1 MLQTAAMKSISNA
14 KLENKGIEGGCFC
27 GSLRYNFKSDNYYT
41 SNCHCS
47 MCRRIS
53 GAPFV
58 SWMAIPL
65 QRFQYTKGKPQ
76 KLVSSPDGT
85 RYFCQEC
92 GTPVVCLLK
101 EYPDY
106 VYITICSLDKPE
118 DFEPK
123 TDIYSDDKLPW
134 VD

>member
-1 MLQTAAMKSISNA
+1 
-14 KLENKGIEGGCFC
+14 
-27 GSLRYNFKSDNYYT
+27 
-41 SNCHCS
+41 
-47 MCRRIS
+47 
-53 GAPFV
+53 
-58 SWMAIPL
+58 MAIPL
-65 QRFQYTKGKPQ
+65 QRFQYSEGKPK
-76 KLVSSPDGT
+76 KLVSSSHGT

-106 VYITICSLDKPE
+106 VYITICSLEKPE

-134 VD
+134 VE